1 MAAARARVL
10 LVEDD
15 ATIRAA
21 VAGFLRA
28 KGLEVD
34 TAATCAAAEECFRVR
49 VPDVVLLDQVL
60 PDGGGID
67 LLARLKLV
75 APGVPVIMLTGH
87 GSIELAVRAIKE
99 GAEQFLTKPIDMPAV
114 MVLIER
120 LVLNERQRRHQLA
133 NRSRDGDAVDPFLGR
148 SRVMADLGEEAR
160 RRWRRSRHPAAAS
173 AVSRSG

>member
-1 MAAARARVL
+1 M
-10 LVEDD
+10 
-15 ATIRAA
+15 
-21 VAGFLRA
+21 
-28 KGLEVD
+28 
-34 TAATCAAAEECFRVR
+34 
-49 VPDVVLLDQVL
+49 LLDQVL

-133 NRSRDGDAVDPFLGR
+133 SRSRDRDAINPFLGT
-148 SRVMADLGEEAR
+148 SRVMADLAEEAR
-160 RRWRRSRHPAAAS
+160 RIADADATVLLHGETGTGKGVLAKWLHEQGARAATRPSWTSTAPASRRSCWRAS
-173 AVSRSG
+173 CSATRRARSPGP